1 MFKQELL
8 SALSARLTVVMAIR
22 LIYRAN
28 GDDGDDDGDGDGDDD
43 GDDDGDGCLHFALSK
58 PLSLKRWCV
67 AHRPLK

>member
-8 SALSARLTVVMAIR
+8 SALSARLTVVVAIR
-22 LIYRAN
+22 LIYSAD
-28 GDDGDDDGDGDGDDD
+28 GDDGNDDDDG
-43 GDDDGDGCLHFALSK
+43 DGDGCLHFALSK

>member
-8 SALSARLTVVMAIR
+8 SALSARLAVVMAIR
-22 LIYRAN
+22 LIYRA
-28 GDDGDDDGDGDGDDD
+28 DGDDDGDGV
-43 GDDDGDGCLHFALSK
+43 GDGCLHFALSK

>member
-8 SALSARLTVVMAIR
+8 SALSARLAVVMAIW
-22 LIYRAN
+22 LIYRAD
-28 GDDGDDDGDGDGDDD
+28 GDDGDDDG
-43 GDDDGDGCLHFALSK
+43 DGDGCLHFALSK